1 MSAVLLEI
9 DSMWDAQA
17 AALKVLRCFVCG
29 EGLVDE
35 DALRSVLSV
44 LRESSGQDESRQQ
57 TFAAAGI
64 AANDD

>member
-1 MSAVLLEI
+1 MFAVLREI
-9 DSMWDAQA
+9 DSLWDAQA
-17 AALKVLRCFVCG
+17 AALKVLRCFACG

-44 LRESSGQDESRQQ
+44 LREDSGQNESRQQ